1 MTLIAPLLALTARA
15 EAHVAARIASMTRRR
30 RERASLRAF
39 AAMSDDR
46 LHDLGLTRE
55 GLRCG
60 LAAPSEPLRAALAC
74 RTHAPL
80 PPRTPGRMAPLRDSA
95 RWGAQRVTHLGW

>member
-1 MTLIAPLLALTARA
+1 MTLIAPLLTFAARV
-15 EAHVAARIASMTRRR
+15 EAHVASRLGAITRRR

-39 AAMSDDR
+39 AAMGDDR

-60 LAAPSEPLRAALAC
+60 LAAPAEPLRAALAC

-80 PPRTPGRMAPLRDSA
+80 PPRPLGRMAPLRDSA
-95 RWGAQRVTHLGW
+95 RWGASRVAYLGW